1 MQLKAGDAKQ
11 SDIGALRTVLARPV
25 MDYGRLAAGL
35 LLGMLLLGCG
45 ATSPNDDDFVD
56 VPGLG
61 STRIDVPRPTDRA
74 PDACDVALRS
84 GESVLERG
92 VALREVG
99 LFSGQAAMSDAELG
113 EYLESEL
120 SEEWGEIADDD
131 PLIELFIAALDRDR
145 AWWRDLEAD
154 VVDGNDVYVAVLQ
167 EWAAISRGSF
177 TPESIEETWESEEGP
192 VSVRFVL
199 EGETV
204 ELNPAYL
211 EDWIDPTV
219 IVPINGLI
227 AESGRQ
233 FELFQAFDQTA
244 FVMALEDGERQAL
257 LGRGWCFD

>member
-1 MQLKAGDAKQ
+1 
-11 SDIGALRTVLARPV
+11 
-25 MDYGRLAAGL
+25 MDYTRPIAGI

-45 ATSPNDDDFVD
+45 AMSPSDDDFVD

-61 STRIDVPRPTDRA
+61 STRIDVPRPTDPA
-74 PDACDVALRS
+74 PGACSVALPS
-84 GESVLERG
+84 GESVMERG

-99 LFSGQAAMSDAELG
+99 LFSGQAAMSGAELG

-120 SEEWGEIADDD
+120 SEEWGDIADDD
-131 PLIELFIAALDRDR
+131 PLIELFIAALDRER
-145 AWWRDLEAD
+145 VWWRDLEAD

-167 EWAAISRGSF
+167 EWATISRGSF
-177 TPESIEETWESEEGP
+177 IPESIEETWGSEEGP
-192 VSVRFVL
+192 VTVRFVL

-204 ELNPAYL
+204 ELSPAYL
-211 EDWIDPTV
+211 EDWMDPK
-219 IVPINGLI
+219 IVTPINDLI

-244 FVMALEDGERQAL
+244 FVIALEDGERQAL